1 MMRTP
6 PRITAAVGLLIVCSL
21 LASACVDEPPPAGP
35 PELDRGAFGATV
47 YPVLLR
53 DCGFPACHGDTNRFF
68 QLHGPN
74 RTRLDPSTPL
84 DEPPT
89 RAEID
94 AAYERARSMLA
105 SAPSAEESLLLRKP
119 LEVDLGGAPHMG
131 IDDNGR
137 DVYGSREAAGYQALL
152 AWATDSEPVAPMP
165 EVEPGPD
172 AGDDTDADIVEADA
186 GVSEDAG
193 GEP

>member
-1 MMRTP
+1 MMRSP
-6 PRITAAVGLLIVCSL
+6 PRVTAAAVVLVCSL
-21 LASACVDEPPPAGP
+21 LAGACADEPHPAGP
-35 PELDRGAFGATV
+35 PDVDRGAFGAAV

-53 DCGFPACHGDTNRFF
+53 DCGFPACHGDAGRFF

-74 RTRLDPSTPL
+74 RTRLDPATPL
-84 DEPPT
+84 DDPPT

-137 DVYGSREAAGYQALL
+137 DVYGSRDAAGYQALL
-152 AWATDSEPVAPMP
+152 AWATGGEPVEPMP
-165 EVEPGPD
+165 EIEPAPD
-172 AGDDTDADIVEADA
+172 AGE
-186 GVSEDAG
+186 GGDAG